1 VVEVELHELA
11 SHLVLMLLIGV
22 LESLLDSVDPLAEE
36 ILFVG
41 SNLFAEIL
49 AVLAQA
55 LHATEV

>member
-1 VVEVELHELA
+1 
-11 SHLVLMLLIGV
+11 MLLIGV